1 MEEYKTFG
9 SRNFHGYSIT
19 AHINGIFDNSYIP
32 MVNTKGINVNNITTR
47 QNIRFPPS
55 DDKDDFYNGIIRYDV
70 RFPNK
75 PYEVSDVVDST
86 AFLPIQI
93 NGDAGTFKESFG
105 MVKNAT
111 GRYFLVESTKLKGNG
126 KKEFNPYAKEWV
138 PKSKILGNVP
148 NYTTVASSK
157 SGSSLGQNVTI
168 VDIPET
174 RFLNPNEEK
183 ISKITDNVPIT
194 IKDKNPE
201 ALGCT
206 HRVDFNGNFSNR
218 KCGIKVSSP
227 INTNYKDASYQG
239 EFRESELKKNESRTN
254 GFVKDIPTRN
264 KQAMIGKELRTA
276 SIDTVDDI
284 NNSSENSNIQMLNKS
299 KKQVCI
305 NDTSSNFISVK
316 TANDSD
322 IILNTKHS
330 VPFVV
335 GAPVCRLEKSLIK
348 CPFKKFGCEDIT
360 DEFIVYKGNEK
371 AMEKVRKAIVESNIR
386 EQGEINNASSLKV
399 DMSFAQLATVNETI
413 ENIKH
418 SNGLFMFSPETPE
431 IATPSTAVSLLKPFI
446 WTGLHWV
453 TEPSRWLCVSN
464 FPFESE
470 YYPDLRHLFEA
481 YGDVREIY
489 CGSNGI
495 AYVFYYD
502 IRDAIKAQ
510 NLLRHK
516 EAPHNGGR
524 LNVKFSQKPTNVNRL
539 AHLYPPIGL
548 LERQNEGSLIIYHT
562 ARANEPAVKAQFS
575 KYGTIKEFKSQTYED
590 LRVIILEYYDSRNAN
605 SAKISL
611 NGQKIQDTTLSIE
624 FHDPSAH
631 SWDIITHEISSRKKA
646 PKHGS
651 KNYPAPPVT
660 STVHSS
666 GNRMIPLKNQLNLEK
681 IKQGLDARTTF
692 MVRNIPNKYTQEM
705 LRAELDETHKGKYD
719 FLYLRIDFA
728 NKCNVGYAFINF
740 VDINAVILFSESRV
754 GRKWACFNSDKICEL
769 SYADIQGYPALVE
782 KFKTSSVMRERP
794 EYRPKVFF
802 TSGPMKGMEAP
813 FPYIPTR
820 K

>member
-1 MEEYKTFG
+1 MEDYKTFS
-9 SRNFHGYSIT
+9 SRAFHGYSIT
-19 AHINGIFDNSYIP
+19 AHINGIFDNSYYP
-32 MVNTKGINVNNITTR
+32 MVNTKGIATR
-47 QNIRFPPS
+47 QDIHFPNHPS
-55 DDKDDFYNGIIRYDV
+55 DVKDEYYNGIIRYDV
-70 RFPNK
+70 RLPNR

-86 AFLPIQI
+86 AIQI
-93 NGDAGTFKESFG
+93 NGDTGTFKESFG

-111 GRYFLVESTKLKGNG
+111 GRYFLVESTKMKVNG
-126 KKEFNPYAKEWV
+126 KKEFNPYAKEWL
-138 PKSKILGNVP
+138 PKNKIIGNVP
-148 NYTTVASSK
+148 NYSVASSK
-157 SGSSLGQNVTI
+157 SGSSLERTVTF
-168 VDIPET
+168 VGIPET
-174 RFLNPNEEK
+174 RSLNLNEEK
-183 ISKITDNVPIT
+183 VTKFNDNLS
-194 IKDKNPE
+194 IKDKTPGAE
-201 ALGCT
+201 ECT
-206 HRVDFNGNFSNR
+206 HKAEFNGNISNR

-227 INTNYKDASYQG
+227 ITTNYKDFSYQG
-239 EFRESELKKNESRTN
+239 EFREAEFKKNESRAN
-254 GFVKDIPTRN
+254 GFVKGIPTRN
-264 KQAMIGKELRTA
+264 KQAMIGKELRAA
-276 SIDTVDDI
+276 SILTEDDI
-284 NNSSENSNIQMLNKS
+284 KNSNENFSIQMMNKS

-305 NDTSSNFISVK
+305 NNASSNFISVK
-316 TANDSD
+316 AANDSD
-322 IILNTKHS
+322 IILNTKKP

-348 CPFKKFGCEDIT
+348 CPLKKVGREDTT
-360 DEFIVYKGNEK
+360 DEVIVYKGNER
-371 AMEKVRKAIVESNIR
+371 AIGKVRKVIEESNTR
-386 EQGEINNASSLKV
+386 EQGEINNDSSLKV
-399 DMSFAQLATVNETI
+399 DMSFAQLTTVNETI
-413 ENIKH
+413 ENIKR

-431 IATPSTAVSLLKPFI
+431 ITTPSTAVKPLT

-470 YYPDLRHLFEA
+470 YYPYLRLLFEA

-524 LNVKFSQKPTNVNRL
+524 LDVKFSQKPTNVNRL
-539 AHLYPPIGL
+539 THLYPPIGL
-548 LERQNEGSLIIYHT
+548 PERQNEGSLIIYHT
-562 ARANEPAVKAQFS
+562 ALANESAVKAQFS
-575 KYGTIKEFKSQTYED
+575 KYGTIKKFKSQTYED
-590 LRVIILEYYDSRNAN
+590 LRVIILEYYDLRNAN
-605 SAKISL
+605 SAKESL
-611 NGQKIQDTTLSIE
+611 NGQKIQGTTLTIE

-631 SWDIITHEISSRKKA
+631 SWDIITHEISSRKMA
-646 PKHGS
+646 PKLATKS
-651 KNYPAPPVT
+651 YPAPPVT

-666 GNRMIPLKNQLNLEK
+666 GNRMIPLKNR
-681 IKQGLDARTTF
+681 LDARTTF

-740 VDINAVILFSESRV
+740 VDINAVILFSETRV

-769 SYADIQGYPALVE
+769 SYADVQGYPALVE

-802 TSGPMKGMEAP
+802 TSGPMK
-813 FPYIPTR
+813 
-820 K
+820 